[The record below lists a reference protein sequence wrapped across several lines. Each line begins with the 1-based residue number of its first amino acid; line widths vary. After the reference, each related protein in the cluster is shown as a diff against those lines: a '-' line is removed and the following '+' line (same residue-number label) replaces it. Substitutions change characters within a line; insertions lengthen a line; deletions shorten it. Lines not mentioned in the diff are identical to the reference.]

1 MRLLIVSLL
10 LAISTAVR
18 LAAAPPM
25 RGGLRIA
32 HHHPNLHRHA
42 VAMCAAADDI
52 DARLK
57 ELEDALQTLEADGMT
72 AAELS
77 PLKEQIDELRSLQ
90 VSRVPSPPSP
100 ALRKLDDTL
109 FGLEADGI
117 PAEQL
122 LPLKQQIE
130 ELRAMEGAAPAER
143 PATAAPPSTDTS
155 SPGAAAA
162 DAADAEAAA
171 MEPSSAMKNAMSAIF
186 GTFGVTAR
194 DLDPEETAQL
204 ERREAAAREAREA
217 AAAEAEARKALDTV
231 VVRTRTTVDA
241 LSDAVLRAT
250 VLRDQMKRDGS
261 DALRF
266 LGEARR
272 DEKRTALQSTID
284 DLGVRVDEAQT
295 MLEEAG
301 ATSAAANDGAAEIAA
316 EAERAASLRSQ
327 AAEIA
332 SEIAALGEEREAA
345 LVRDS

>member
-32 HHHPNLHRHA
+32 HHHPNYHRHA
-42 VAMCAAADDI
+42 VAMCAAAGDI

-90 VSRVPSPPSP
+90 VSRVPSPPPPPSP

-109 FGLEADGI
+109 FGLESDGI

-155 SPGAAAA
+155 SPRRDA
-162 DAADAEAAA
+162 DAADAAAAA

-231 VVRTRTTVDA
+231 WCGR
-241 LSDAVLRAT
+241 
-250 VLRDQMKRDGS
+250 
-261 DALRF
+261 
-266 LGEARR
+266 ARR
-272 DEKRTALQSTID
+272 ST
-284 DLGVRVDEAQT
+284 RSPT
-295 MLEEAG
+295 RS
-301 ATSAAANDGAAEIAA
+301 SA
-316 EAERAASLRSQ
+316 RRSS
-327 AAEIA
+327 AI
-332 SEIAALGEEREAA
+332 R
-345 LVRDS
+345 